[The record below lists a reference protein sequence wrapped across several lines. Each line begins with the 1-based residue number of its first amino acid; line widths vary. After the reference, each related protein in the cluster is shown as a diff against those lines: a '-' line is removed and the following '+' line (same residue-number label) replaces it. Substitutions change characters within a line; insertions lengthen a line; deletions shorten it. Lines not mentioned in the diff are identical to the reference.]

1 MNLRQLRYFCTVVDA
16 GSATAAADALH
27 VAPTAISMQL
37 TQLEEHLGGEL
48 FDRSRRPMELTSLGK
63 YFYPRAKELL
73 SHVGRLDDEARG
85 IASGQRGWLG
95 IGFVRS
101 TTFSVLP
108 AAVRRFREHCPEVH
122 LDLMEALSEYQPE
135 RLRQGRIDLGIA
147 RFIGAYDQS
156 PELEYTVILD
166 EPFVAVVPIDDPM
179 ARQRSV
185 SAAEL
190 SRLPFIHYPK
200 DPRSPFGQ
208 QFVAALKAA
217 GGNPHVAHEAIEI
230 HTALA
235 LVGAGLG
242 ATLVGRSTAKNNRR
256 DVRFIPVRDL
266 DLRTTLV
273 MITRA
278 RDDNPLIRTFSEAI
292 FETSGRVLRA

>member
-1 MNLRQLRYFCTVVDA
+1 MNLRQVRYFCMVVEA
-16 GSATAAADALH
+16 GSAAAAADALY

-37 TQLEEHLGGEL
+37 SQLEAHLGGEL

-73 SHVGRLDDEARG
+73 SHFGRLDDEVRG

-101 TTFSVLP
+101 VAYSVLP
-108 AAVRRFREHCPEVH
+108 AAVRRFRESCPDVH
-122 LDLMEALSEYQPE
+122 LDLVEALSEYQPE
-135 RLRQGRIDLGIA
+135 RLRQGRIDLGIS
-147 RFIGAYDQS
+147 RFIGALDAA
-156 PELEYTVILD
+156 PDLDYTVILN
-166 EPFVAVVPIDDPM
+166 EPFVAVVPVGDPL
-179 ARQRSV
+179 AKQRSV
-185 SAAEL
+185 TAAEL

-208 QFVAALKAA
+208 RLLTALQAA
-217 GGNPHVAHEAIEI
+217 GGDPRVAHEAIEI

-242 ATLVGRSTAKNNRR
+242 ATLVGRSIAKNNRR
-256 DVRFIPVRDL
+256 DVRFVPVKDL
-266 DLRTTLV
+266 DLRTKLV

-278 RDDNPLIRTFSEAI
+278 RDDNRLIATFRDALASMRD
-292 FETSGRVLRA
+292 G

>member
-1 MNLRQLRYFCTVVDA
+1 MNLRQVRYFCAVVEA
-16 GSATAAADALH
+16 GSATGAADALH

-37 TQLEEHLGGEL
+37 AQLEAHLGGEL

-63 YFYPRAKELL
+63 YFYPRARELL

-101 TTFSVLP
+101 VAYSVLP
-108 AAVRRFREHCPEVH
+108 AAVRRFRESCPDVH
-122 LDLMEALSEYQPE
+122 LDLVEALSEYQPE
-135 RLRQGRIDLGIA
+135 RLRQGRIDLGIS
-147 RFIGAYDQS
+147 RFIGNFEPS
-156 PELEYTVILD
+156 PDLDHAVILD
-166 EPFVAVVPIDDPM
+166 EPFVAAVPAGD
-179 ARQRSV
+179 ALAKQRSV
-185 SAAEL
+185 TVAEF

-200 DPRSPFGQ
+200 DARSAFGQ
-208 QFVAALKAA
+208 QLLGAVKQA
-217 GGNPHVAHEAIEI
+217 GGNPPVGHEAIEI

-242 ATLVGRSTAKNNRR
+242 ATLVGRSTARNNRR
-256 DVRFIPVRDL
+256 DVRFLPIRDFE
-266 DLRTTLV
+266 LRTRLV

-278 RDDNPLIRTFSEAI
+278 RDDNRLIETFRDALVK
-292 FETSGRVLRA
+292 TSRR

>member
-1 MNLRQLRYFCTVVDA
+1 MNLRQVRYFCAVVEA
-16 GSATAAADALH
+16 GSATGAAEAQH

-37 TQLEEHLGGEL
+37 AQLEAHLGGEL

-73 SHVGRLDDEARG
+73 SHAARLDDEARG

-101 TTFSVLP
+101 VAYSVLP
-108 AAVRRFREHCPEVH
+108 AAVRRFREGCPDVH
-122 LDLMEALSEYQPE
+122 LDLVEALSEYQPE
-135 RLRQGRIDLGIA
+135 RLRQGRIDIGIS
-147 RFIGAYDQS
+147 RFIGPLDTS
-156 PELEYTVILD
+156 PDLVYTVMLD
-166 EPFVAVVPIDDPM
+166 EPFVAAVPIGDAL

-185 SAAEL
+185 TAAEL

-208 QFVAALKAA
+208 QLLTALKAA
-217 GGNPHVAHEAIEI
+217 GGDPRAGHDAIEI

-242 ATLVGRSTAKNNRR
+242 MTLVGRSTAKNNRR
-256 DVRFIPVRDL
+256 DVRFLPVKGF
-266 DLRTTLV
+266 DLRTKLV
-273 MITRA
+273 TITRA
-278 RDDNPLIRTFSEAI
+278 RDDNRLVETFRDSLLSMRNE
-292 FETSGRVLRA
+292 